1 MRMLSLPSDATTT
14 PEPVTT
20 PKPVRTETNPEQDGM
35 VILTPAD
42 ELFENEYL
50 AGGTD
55 DMGSWDMPS
64 ILTLLFGET

>member
-1 MRMLSLPSDATTT
+1 
-14 PEPVTT
+14 
-20 PKPVRTETNPEQDGM
+20 M